1 VDALAG
7 VTIYDYDMT
16 MNQRAYTRVQV
27 AQLKARLSE
36 HLRAAQAGETVL
48 VVSHDL
54 PVALLTPPPDSSPTL
69 VIRRPR
75 RDAVP
80 LSRLEPPPRL
90 DPPLDVDIVGL
101 LLEERG
107 ER

>member
-1 VDALAG
+1 
-7 VTIYDYDMT
+7 MT
-16 MNQRAYTRVQV
+16 MKRRDYTRVQV

-36 HLRAAQAGETVL
+36 HLRAAQSGETIL

-54 PVALLTPPPDSSPTL
+54 PVALLTPPPDSSPAL
-69 VIRRPR
+69 VIRQPR
-75 RDAVP
+75 RDAMP
-80 LSRLEPPPRL
+80 LSKLGLPPPL
-90 DPPLDVDIVGL
+90 DPPLDVDVVDL

>member
-1 VDALAG
+1 MDSLAV
-7 VTIYDYDMT
+7 VTIYDYAMT
-16 MNQRAYTRVQV
+16 MNRRAYTRVQV

-36 HLRAAQAGETVL
+36 HLRAAQAGETIL

-69 VIRRPR
+69 VIKRPQ
-75 RDAVP
+75 RDAPP
-80 LSRLEPPPRL
+80 LSRLELPPPL
-90 DPPLDVDIVGL
+90 DPPLGVDIVGL